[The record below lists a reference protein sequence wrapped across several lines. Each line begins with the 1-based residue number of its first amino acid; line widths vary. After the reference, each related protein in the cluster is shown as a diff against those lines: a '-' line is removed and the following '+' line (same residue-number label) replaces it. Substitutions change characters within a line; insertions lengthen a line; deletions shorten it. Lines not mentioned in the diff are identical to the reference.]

1 MGGKGRRFRSLH
13 LVIKHKH
20 KRYYF
25 MRKYE
30 DLYDFYITL
39 EEKFAS
45 SSTPLR
51 IMMSGQGLTG
61 ATNIL
66 MESICVP
73 CDGVIL

>member
-39 EEKFAS
+39 EEKFAYELNAIKDHDEWARS
-45 SSTPLR
+45 NRSYKNSNGKHLCT
-51 IMMSGQGLTG
+51 M
-61 ATNIL
+61 
-66 MESICVP
+66 
-73 CDGVIL
+73 